1 MRNGGAKKKPS
12 APPASSPASEFRLPI
27 PPCVIPLPPRNDDEA
42 QTGGEWQLSLP
53 EGVNFE
59 GQHFLLPGGCSVK
72 AEAQWM
78 EPPGQG
84 PRPGGLLSVKLSLRG
99 EALAPCARCLRQTP
113 LAISD
118 DLMYLYCSSGASER
132 DSHGFGGNLGLGS
145 ELRSELLGNDEDDAG
160 DEGVMPVDVEFFGRT
175 LDLAPQVWE
184 TLLLLLPTK
193 VLCKEGCAGLCPS
206 CGADLNEG
214 PCSCKVDAGDPRFEA
229 LRSLSLE

>member
-1 MRNGGAKKKPS
+1 MRNGGAEHKPS
-12 APPASSPASEFRLPI
+12 SVPDPSSAPEFKLPI

-42 QTGGEWQLSLP
+42 QTEGEWELSLP
-53 EGVNFE
+53 EGVDFE
-59 GQHFLLPGGCSVK
+59 GQHFLLPGGCSVR

-84 PRPGGLLSVKLSLRG
+84 SRPGGLLSVRLSLRG
-99 EALAPCARCLRQTP
+99 EALASCARCLRQTP

-118 DLMYLYCSSGASER
+118 ELMYLYHSSEASKPSER
-132 DSHGFGGNLGLGS
+132 DPRDSGGGS
-145 ELRSELLGNDEDDAG
+145 GGELLGGEEG
-160 DEGVMPVDVEFFGRT
+160 DEGEVDFMPVDVEFFGRT

-193 VLCKEGCAGLCPS
+193 VLCKEDCAGLCPS

-214 PCSCKVDAGDPRFEA
+214 LCSCKADVGDPRFEV
-229 LRSLSLE
+229 LRSLSL